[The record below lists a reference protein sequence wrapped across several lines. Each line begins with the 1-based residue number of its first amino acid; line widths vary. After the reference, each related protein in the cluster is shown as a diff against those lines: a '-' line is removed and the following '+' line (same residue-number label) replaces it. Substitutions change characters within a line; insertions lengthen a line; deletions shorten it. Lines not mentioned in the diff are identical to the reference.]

1 MDNAYGKGHNGRPD
15 PASTV
20 PIKIPKNLRQIGNI
34 HSRGKII
41 YVEDYVMTFIKQ
53 LSERNPGG
61 CKAAVLLGYYA
72 KTENCK
78 NIFIKGAIEMKNVDL
93 SSGISLTDEGWT
105 GIYEN
110 IKKYFTDVEIIGW
123 ALTGPE
129 FYLDSM
135 EKIKKVHMSNFS
147 GPDKVFLKLDSM
159 EKEESFYISENN
171 QLVLLDG
178 YYIYYEKNEEMQ
190 NYMVENKEEDTR
202 VEASYEDNATK
213 KIRSIIK
220 DKKEVKDDR
229 NVIRLLYAASSLL
242 AIIVLVIAATMLDNY
257 DKMKSMES
265 VLNNISET
273 LSLAND
279 DSSNDDTRETM
290 GHGAQNS
297 STDSEEDN
305 GVQNE
310 VNVDVDDAN
319 SNKDTENVD
328 TDSNQDTEHV
338 EAEGANTENGNTLD
352 VETVPGDVTEEA
364 TDVEEATQG
373 GQKEDLEKDEAKDN
387 ETAEEVTNVKP
398 EEKETTE
405 ETPTRYYT
413 VESGDSLAAI
423 SYKLYETYAYMNKIK
438 ELNGIED
445 ENKIYAGQK
454 IIVP

>member
-1 MDNAYGKGHNGRPD
+1 MENVHGKGHYGRPD

-20 PIKIPKNLRQIGNI
+20 PIKIPKNIRQIGTINS
-34 HSRGKII
+34 HNKVI

-53 LSERNPGG
+53 LSERDPGG

-72 KTENCK
+72 RTEGCK

-93 SSGISLTDEGWT
+93 SGGVNLTDEGWT

-135 EKIKKVHMSNFS
+135 EKLKTVHMSNFS
-147 GPDKVFLKLDSM
+147 GSDKALLKLDSM

-190 NYMVENKEEDTR
+190 NYMVENKEEDIR
-202 VEASYEDNATK
+202 EEASYEDHATK

-220 DKKEVKDDR
+220 DKKEIKDDR

-257 DKMKSMES
+257 DKIKNMES
-265 VLNNISET
+265 ALNTISE
-273 LSLAND
+273 SLAVVNNED
-279 DSSNDDTRETM
+279 PSNEETKETM
-290 GHGAQNS
+290 SHG
-297 STDSEEDN
+297 SENITAEPD
-305 GVQNE
+305 QENE
-310 VNVDVDDAN
+310 KGDDAL
-319 SNKDTENVD
+319 DTED
-328 TDSNQDTEHV
+328 ADS
-338 EAEGANTENGNTLD
+338 LD
-352 VETVPGDVTEEA
+352 VETVPGDIKENE
-364 TDVEEATQG
+364 TDKN
-373 GQKEDLEKDEAKDN
+373 KEDESKDDN
-387 ETAEEVTNVKP
+387 KEDNKQSDDIANEDAT
-398 EEKETTE
+398 KETTTDE
-405 ETPTRYYT
+405 NKKDTQDKKETTSETSTKKKDAAKTDTPTRYYT
-413 VESGDSLAAI
+413 VEAGDSLAGI
-423 SYKLYETYAYMNKIK
+423 SYKLYETYAHMDKIK

-445 ENKIYAGQK
+445 ENMIYAGQK
-454 IIVP
+454 LIVP